1 MTFGNSSAV
10 IAALGI
16 VSCLVAYVSKGT
28 IPDSLTLLAT
38 TTVGGYLGVTVP
50 AHKQTTN

>member
-1 MTFGNSSAV
+1 MSLNNSSAI
-10 IAALGI
+10 IAALSI

-50 AHKQTTN
+50 THKQTTN